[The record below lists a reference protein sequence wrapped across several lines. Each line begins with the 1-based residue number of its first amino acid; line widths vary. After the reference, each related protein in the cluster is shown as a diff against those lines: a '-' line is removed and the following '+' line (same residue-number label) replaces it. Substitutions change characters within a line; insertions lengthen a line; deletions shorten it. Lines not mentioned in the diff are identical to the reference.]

1 MPLRQ
6 VVEETA
12 PERITA
18 EQRAAQS
25 RINESVG
32 PGQGARIADNTAPRR
47 R

>member
-1 MPLRQ
+1 MFRTRIT
-6 VVEETA
+6 EETA

-25 RINESVG
+25 RINENV
-32 PGQGARIADNTAPRR
+32 GQGQAARIADNTAPRR